1 MPYMKGVHVSFD
13 IVEKF
18 IPRVPRQR
26 CQGEDMSIPRICV
39 ADTILDAINAIPQAG
54 IVA

>member
-1 MPYMKGVHVSFD
+1 MPYMKGIHVSFD

-26 CQGEDMSIPRICV
+26 CTDMCAEKCWMHWGTLAFRRKYHGRKEKV
-39 ADTILDAINAIPQAG
+39 
-54 IVA
+54 